1 MEPHLIDYYNE
12 TPHGINEEGYLYCI
26 SNSDIMPGI
35 YKVGVTM
42 RDPLDRLKEA
52 NCSET
57 WKIPTFK
64 IEFAKKVIHSKDKEK
79 KLHRLLEIIME
90 RVHPKR
96 EFFRGKLENIREIFD
111 LLDGEMWSETIEDN
125 NGNNGNDDNKNQNKI
140 NYIEDNLEDY
150 SNKLEDRLSEIPEV
164 RVKQVM
170 DLINEV
176 FRDYKVEIKERH
188 VNKHSHFMVLINKE
202 PLLVLEN
209 HNNGRGKKGLFTT
222 PYSCNSTKIK
232 ENMIEFYKGLDWQP
246 YGKNSPRKQYDT
258 ENKTYGEIINILN
271 FLKGSICRST

>member
-1 MEPHLIDYYNE
+1 MEPQVIDYYNE
-12 TPHGINEEGYLYCI
+12 INEEGYLYCI

-35 YKVGVTM
+35 YKIGVTM

-111 LLDGEMWSETIEDN
+111 LVDGEMWCETIE
-125 NGNNGNDDNKNQNKI
+125 DNKNQNKI
-140 NYIEDNLEDY
+140 NYIEDNCDDNLEDY
-150 SNKLEDRLSEIPEV
+150 SNKLEDHLSEIPEV
-164 RVKQVM
+164 RVKQLM

-176 FRDYKVEIKERH
+176 FRDYKVEIKERQA
-188 VNKHSHFMVLINKE
+188 NKHSHYIININKE

-222 PYSCNSTKIK
+222 PYSCNSNKIK

-246 YGKNSPRKQYDT
+246 YGRNSPRKQYDT